1 MAPSKENKMA
11 ETPMGKLVLTM
22 SLPLMISMLVQ
33 AFYNVVDSLF
43 VSHIP
48 STVLIQN
55 AGDKAVQALTLAFP
69 IQMLM
74 IACNTGT
81 GVGINAV
88 LSRYLG
94 RRDREKASF
103 VAGNALFLAACIY
116 LIFML
121 FGLFGTKAFFLTQTS
136 DPGLRDLLSSDL
148 HHLCLREYGLFRF

>member
-55 AGDKAVQALTLAFP
+55 AATKP
-69 IQMLM
+69 
-74 IACNTGT
+74 
-81 GVGINAV
+81 
-88 LSRYLG
+88 SR
-94 RRDREKASF
+94 
-103 VAGNALFLAACIY
+103 
-116 LIFML
+116 
-121 FGLFGTKAFFLTQTS
+121 
-136 DPGLRDLLSSDL
+136 P
-148 HHLCLREYGLFRF
+148 